1 MVHEMFA
8 LRQSYCLDRCEQV
21 ERTKKVKVLEKPVI
35 ESLSKLERDVQML
48 RFPSS
53 FHSVDSSIASNISS
67 LEASL
72 AALLTSG
79 ASWPSRGSVRSFLE
93 PEKVTFSE
101 FKRVKVCTVRPRE
114 IVTGGDSLFV
124 S

>member
-1 MVHEMFA
+1 MCHQK
-8 LRQSYCLDRCEQV
+8 LKYKQ
-21 ERTKKVKVLEKPVI
+21 KIGVLEKPVI

-48 RFPSS
+48 RLPSS

-72 AALLTSG
+72 PALLSSG

-93 PEKVTFSE
+93 PEKVTFPE
-101 FKRVKVCTVRPRE
+101 FQRVEVRTVRPRG
-114 IVTGGDSLFV
+114 IVTGGDPLFGLP
-124 S
+124 SFM

>member
-1 MVHEMFA
+1 M
-8 LRQSYCLDRCEQV
+8 CLQ
-21 ERTKKVKVLEKPVI
+21 KLKYKQKIGVLEKPVI

-48 RFPSS
+48 RLPSS

-72 AALLTSG
+72 AALLSSG

-93 PEKVTFSE
+93 PEKMTFSE
-101 FKRVKVCTVRPRE
+101 LKNGRSMYRASQKNCHW
-114 IVTGGDSLFV
+114 S
-124 S
+124 

>member
-1 MVHEMFA
+1 M
-8 LRQSYCLDRCEQV
+8 
-21 ERTKKVKVLEKPVI
+21 I

-48 RFPSS
+48 RLPSS

-72 AALLTSG
+72 PALLSSG

-101 FKRVKVCTVRPRE
+101 FKRVELSCTVCPRE
-114 IVTGGDSLFV
+114 MVAGGDPVFV

>member
-1 MVHEMFA
+1 MSYQP
-8 LRQSYCLDRCEQV
+8 LRV
-21 ERTKKVKVLEKPVI
+21 NKKVKVLEKPVI

-48 RFPSS
+48 RLPSS

-72 AALLTSG
+72 AALLSSG
-79 ASWPSRGSVRSFLE
+79 ASCPSRGSVRSFLE
-93 PEKVTFSE
+93 PEKVSFSE
-101 FKRVKVCTVRPRE
+101 FKRVEVCTVRPRE
-114 IVTGGDSLFV
+114 IVTGGDPLFV